1 MIGACHEVDDLA
13 VVEHTGAQCHTLV
26 HAIILEHVVLNLIGT
41 GHLRAVGG
49 RGLAV
54 VGGID
59 DNGVLVGCAHGGL
72 HPVLVVAR
80 CLVDRHLG
88 VVVVHH
94 VGVGL
99 IECITSNATCIRLQ
113 ATLSALGMV
122 TERVECIAVGSE
134 PRSLFAIL
142 ALLEDEAHARG
153 AGESVVVPLHA
164 ANDFRA
170 AHRHVVSHSIAAH
183 GSIDHRCSAALVT
196 TFSVDGDAAVIN
208 AVHHILAHYGVTH
221 VHGLAVGLDH
231 THLERGGLGQVQRAA
246 IDSVGDLLAQIRRHG
261 AIGGE
266 HQRSAV
272 VIRLDVHAHAVGIV
286 TACLVNDG
294 ESDRLAITASHISR
308 VSKHSIIIVHH
319 VVADV
324 NAEARIV
331 SVNTILPH
339 LSISARGRLVN
350 VIFTQTHEYTTL
362 SAVHGVVVLA

>member
-142 ALLEDEAHARG
+142 ALLEDEALGARTADG
-153 AGESVVVPLHA
+153 VVEPFDAADAALVFHLLVAIGHPL
-164 ANDFRA
+164 NED
-170 AHRHVVSHSIAAH
+170 V
-183 GSIDHRCSAALVT
+183 GCSAALVT
-196 TFSVDGDAAVIN
+196 TLSVDGNGAVGLGIDY
-208 AVHHILAHYGVTH
+208 ILAHNGITDIYR
-221 VHGLAVGLDH
+221 LAVGFDH
-231 THLERGGLGQVQRAA
+231 THFKSGGLGQSQRAT
-246 IDSVGDLLAQIRRHG
+246 IGGIGNFLAQIRRHG

-319 VVADV
+319 VVADA
-324 NAEARIV
+324 NAEAIV